1 MRIWNNSLTLLALL
15 VVLGVGVQAQ
25 PLPQGVVVNPTG
37 SALKLELW
45 PSKGAYASGER
56 LGLSVRTNVAVYL
69 YLYAIDERG
78 QISVLFP
85 NAFESNNHVGPGL
98 IELPGERYSW
108 VTEGK
113 PHVETVQALAS
124 VRPFDLLSLAE
135 SPPSAQAPYASLK
148 DTPRVVAKRV
158 QALIDR
164 TLNAD
169 EWVAAWTQFRVLATP
184 PRRFV
189 VRSRPPGAETYLDGA
204 FVGLTPATLSLSLP
218 EPANRGKA
226 VTLTLVKRGYKAWS
240 GALRLRLDPGGR
252 LHVQLPPEGGEGG
265 VGLEQSVQA
274 NTTFLDVDLHATKAL
289 QDGFSPSKLDAP
301 VDFHRLR
308 KLGGSF
314 ALNLGGH
321 PQSMSSFG
329 LELGLGALKLGLS
342 LADTAEKVP
351 AFFDLGTRADLG
363 RETVYN
369 LDPEFEFYAKLSLN
383 TGLTGIALELGAGV
397 VTQTLAHVATP
408 VQTPG
413 PALNV
418 SVLPNG
424 YLSQT
429 FQPTAVVGVAYR
441 VGGLSF
447 QAGYDTHRGAVG
459 GLGVLF

>member
-1 MRIWNNSLTLLALL
+1 MRIWNNSLALLALL
-15 VVLGVGVQAQ
+15 VVLGVSVQAQ
-25 PLPQGVVVNPTG
+25 PLPQGVVVNPAD
-37 SALKLELW
+37 SALELALW
-45 PSKGAYASGER
+45 PSKDAYTSGER
-56 LGLSVRTNVAVYL
+56 LGLSVRTNVALYL

-85 NAFESNNHVGPGL
+85 NAFESNNRVGPGL

-124 VRPFDLLSLAE
+124 VRPLDLLSLAE

-158 QALIDR
+158 QALIER

-169 EWVAAWTQFRVLATP
+169 EWVAAWTQFRVLSAP

-189 VRSRPPGAETYLDGA
+189 VRSRPAGAEVYLDGA
-204 FVGLTPATLSLSLP
+204 LVGLTPATLSLPLL
-218 EPANRGKA
+218 EPANPSKA
-226 VTLTLVKRGYKAWS
+226 VMLTLVKRGYKAWS
-240 GALRLRLDPGGR
+240 GALRLRLDPRGGVQ
-252 LHVQLPPEGGEGG
+252 VQLPPGGGL
-265 VGLEQSVQA
+265 GLEQSVQA
-274 NTTFLDVDLHATKAL
+274 NTTFLDVDLHAAKAL
-289 QDGFSPSKLDAP
+289 QDEFLPSTTLDAP

-321 PQSMSSFG
+321 PRSMSSFG
-329 LELGLGALKLGLS
+329 LELGLGAVKLGLS
-342 LADTAEKVP
+342 LADTAEDVP

-369 LDPEFEFYAKLSLN
+369 LDSELEVYAKVSLS
-383 TGLTGIALELGAGV
+383 TGLAGVRLELGAGV
-397 VTQTLAHVATP
+397 VTQTLAHVATSA
-408 VQTPG
+408 QTRG

-424 YLSQT
+424 YLSQI
-429 FQPTAVVGVAYR
+429 FKPTALVGVAYR
-441 VGGLSF
+441 VGDLSL
-447 QAGYDTHRGAVG
+447 QAGYDTHRGLVG